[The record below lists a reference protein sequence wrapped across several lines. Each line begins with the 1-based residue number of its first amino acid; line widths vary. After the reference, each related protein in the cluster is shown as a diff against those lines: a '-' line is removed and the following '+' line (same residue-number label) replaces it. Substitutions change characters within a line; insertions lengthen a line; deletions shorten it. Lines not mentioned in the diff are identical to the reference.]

1 MIHTHSFPIDLIDE
15 VNRAHHEASREGFAQ
30 QATQSYVF
38 VVVHERAMRHDES
51 EFIIEGVFC
60 TLDAAN
66 SNTIEI
72 FREYYPN
79 YEPASF
85 YAQGNWQSIGENSV
99 GWYLSRSGT
108 LSLEVHDHEGNTC
121 RIYAERHEIE

>member
-1 MIHTHSFPIDLIDE
+1 MSRTNPFPADLIDE
-15 VNRAHHEASREGFAQ
+15 VNRAHYEASREDFARQ
-30 QATQSYVF
+30 TTQSYVF
-38 VVVHERAMRHDES
+38 VVAHEKVTRQDES
-51 EFIIEGVFC
+51 EFIIEGVFD
-60 TLDAAN
+60 TLDSAN
-66 SNTIEI
+66 NKTMEI
-72 FREYYPN
+72 FSEYYPN

-85 YAQGNWQSIGENSV
+85 YAKGTWQLIGENSV

>member
-1 MIHTHSFPIDLIDE
+1 MSRTNPFPADLNDE
-15 VNRAHHEASREGFAQ
+15 VNRAHYEASREDFAR

-38 VVVHERAMRHDES
+38 VVAHEKVTRQDES
-51 EFIIEGVFC
+51 EFIIEGVFD
-60 TLDAAN
+60 TLESAN
-66 SNTIEI
+66 NKTMEI
-72 FREYYPN
+72 FSEYYPN

-85 YAQGNWQSIGENSV
+85 YAKGTWQLVGENSV

-121 RIYAERHEIE
+121 RIYAEKHEIE